1 MQAATSI
8 HFEAPRLLAS
18 AEAPA
23 QPVTL
28 LCADVVGFTLMSERL
43 GDRLAL
49 CVMRQ
54 VARAVRAEVA
64 ACGAELIEVR
74 GDSFLLA
81 FGDAAASLACALRIQ
96 GALGRG
102 PESTLGERVR
112 LRMAVHSGEA
122 LRDGG
127 GYFGRDVIVPFRLLD
142 RVEPGGIAFSE
153 AAAARLPAE
162 LRLLFGELERFQ
174 PKGMR
179 ESVAYARLEGAA
191 PAGDA
196 EASPRPGSARTG
208 AASASIH

>member
-1 MQAATSI
+1 MQTAMSI

-18 AEAPA
+18 LEAPA
-23 QPVTL
+23 QVTL
-28 LCADVVGFTLMSERL
+28 LCADVVGFTRMSERL

-81 FGDAAASLACALRIQ
+81 FGDPAASLACALRIQ
-96 GALGRG
+96 AALERG
-102 PESTLGERVR
+102 SESTLGERVR

-127 GYFGRDVIVPFRLLD
+127 GYFGRNVIVPFRLLD

-153 AAAARLPAE
+153 AAAARLPAG
-162 LRLLFGELERFQ
+162 LRGLFGELERFQ
-174 PKGMR
+174 PKGMCER
-179 ESVAYARLEGAA
+179 VGYARLEAA
-191 PAGDA
+191 DLAGDA
-196 EASPRPGSARTG
+196 ELALRPGAAAG
-208 AASASIH
+208 AATASIH